1 MSNESIIDFE
11 KLKTAPQTGPL
22 SEEAQDQIRRQA
34 DRELAEEEAAR
45 NGQKETAEPKK
56 DDAPKEPDAQP
67 DPEKEAR
74 EAEAKKAA
82 EEKAAAAQAEAQKK
96 TDEAILAKK
105 EEDLTPEE
113 KTRKGELLK
122 VEEEAF
128 TEKVKQFA
136 VAEKIPEDQA
146 RKQLESERAV
156 LKKYEADP
164 KKMARTIVHQQRMY
178 SQLETKA
185 KQEQEQKALALAEGE
200 IQVKGKRYAI
210 DSEEGKAIMVE
221 AYREKLGEK
230 SAGMDDDKVYEAA
243 KAEWKQMVKN
253 HYEATKAKVAEAAKS
268 KREEMIKAL
277 PESAKPYQAAVE
289 EVLKNTPDA
298 HIVHEG
304 FDIEDLVVVA
314 RGQFYTPEKIK
325 ELETAAFE
333 RGKENSRILGEKTA
347 SGAGTGGSNTKTDKP
362 DSPDEEVAMLTPE
375 QKTRALS
382 MFDGISVWDEN
393 RKMKEYV
400 AHLKDT
406 GEWKP
411 KKK

>member
-34 DRELAEEEAAR
+34 DKELAEEEAAR
-45 NGQKETAEPKK
+45 NGQTETTEPNK
-56 DDAPKEPDAQP
+56 DDAPNEPDAQP

-82 EEKAAAAQAEAQKK
+82 EEKAAAEQAEAQKK